1 MGPNNVL
8 ALRQQM
14 SVRAS
19 VYAFPMIIKAIL
31 ETIETG
37 AVEETTV
44 DCADYTAGFAQLQ
57 RTVPKGMRL
66 VSVRPE
72 R

>member
-1 MGPNNVL
+1 
-8 ALRQQM
+8 
-14 SVRAS
+14 
-19 VYAFPMIIKAIL
+19 MIITALL

-37 AVEETTV
+37 DIEVTSVE
-44 DCADYTAGFAQLQ
+44 CADYTAGFQQLK
-57 RTVPKGMRL
+57 RTLPEGVRL